1 MWLLGA
7 LGILAARRELMLD
20 LFVSDENAHRGLFTF
35 RFYKNGEWREV
46 VVDSALPCRGGL
58 DEHGGGGGTAVYIC
72 RIAVEP

>member
-1 MWLLGA
+1 
-7 LGILAARRELMLD
+7 
-20 LFVSDENAHRGLFTF
+20 VSDENAHRGLFTF